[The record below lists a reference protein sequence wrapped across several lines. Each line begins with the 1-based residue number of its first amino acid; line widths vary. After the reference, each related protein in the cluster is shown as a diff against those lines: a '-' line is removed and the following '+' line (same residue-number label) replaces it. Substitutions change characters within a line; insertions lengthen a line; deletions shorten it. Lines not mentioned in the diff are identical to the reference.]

1 MKNYKVKNPILI
13 RFFNRPEKHRKLMKV
28 IKKVKPSN
36 LYLFSDGPKNEKDKK
51 LVEKS
56 RLIACDI
63 NWKCKVKKK
72 FLKKN
77 LGAPKAGYLSINWFF
92 SSVKQGIVLE
102 DDNIPN
108 VSFFKFCDELLKLYK
123 NDERIGLINGNNF
136 QNGKW
141 RGDGDYYFSK
151 YFHSWGWAAWQK
163 SFFDWELIPKKK
175 WSNHR
180 SSDLYDDKIEKKYWK
195 KIFNNLISGE
205 KVHWDYS
212 LLLHLWK
219 KKLLTVTPNVN
230 LVSNIGFGKNASNT
244 TNKKDKRS
252 NMPTYEIGV
261 LNHPKKVKRHLES
274 DRYTFKNVFDNK
286 YSYYPYKLIY
296 FPIRVIKYLYL
307 KLKLYN
313 NPLD

>member
-1 MKNYKVKNPILI
+1 MYIVKSPILV
-13 RFFNRPEKHRKLMKV
+13 RFFNRPDELKKLMNV
-28 IKKVKPSN
+28 IKKARPKT

-92 SSVKQGIVLE
+92 SSIKQGIVLE

-123 NDERIGLINGNNF
+123 NDERIGFINGNNF

-141 RGDGDYYFSK
+141 RGDASYYFSK
-151 YFHSWGWAAWQK
+151 YSHSWGWAAWQK
-163 SFFDWELIPKKK
+163 SFSDWKLIPKKK
-175 WSNHR
+175 WSKTESLN
-180 SSDLYDDKIEKKYWK
+180 SYDHFYDNKIEKKYWK

-212 LLLHLWK
+212 LLLYFWK

-244 TNKKDKRS
+244 TNKNSKLS
-252 NMPTYEIGV
+252 NMITKEIGV
-261 LNHPKKVKRHLES
+261 LKHPKIVKRHLEA
-274 DRYTFKNVFDNK
+274 DIYTFDNLFDGKYMRFPLNLIVFLYRIVKYTLNK
-286 YSYYPYKLIY
+286 I
-296 FPIRVIKYLYL
+296 
-307 KLKLYN
+307 N
-313 NPLD
+313 N